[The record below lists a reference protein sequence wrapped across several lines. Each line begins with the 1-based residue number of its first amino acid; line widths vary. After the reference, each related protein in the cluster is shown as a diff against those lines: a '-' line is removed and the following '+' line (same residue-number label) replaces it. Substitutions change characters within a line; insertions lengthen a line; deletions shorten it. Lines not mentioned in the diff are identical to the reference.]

1 MKDIRCLLGKHKF
14 GDWVEVGCHL
24 ERRCE
29 RGCGK
34 AETKYPDPLVMLMK
48 LGLEFLWYQKYHQK
62 LGLLSPSK
70 IPDGRWRDER

>member
-34 AETKYPDPLVMLMK
+34 VEAKYPDPLAVLVK
-48 LGLEFLWYQKYHQK
+48 LGLNLIWYRYYCQRW
-62 LGLLSPSK
+62 GLLSPPV
-70 IPDGRWRDER
+70 IPDGRWKDER